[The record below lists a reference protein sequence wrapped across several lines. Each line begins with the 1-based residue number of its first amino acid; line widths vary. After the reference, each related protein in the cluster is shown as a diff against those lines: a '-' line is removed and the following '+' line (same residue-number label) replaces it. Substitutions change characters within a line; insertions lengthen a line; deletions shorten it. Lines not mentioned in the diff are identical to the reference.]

1 MELLTMVSFVCRHQ
15 PRIQALDHVMWIID
29 AFADFSDK
37 LALPEAL
44 ETTNPRFF
52 ARAVHYIAESPRFDE
67 QEKCSLLRPATGRAA
82 VRGDMPAVEL
92 CSDKLALPEAL
103 ETTNPRFF
111 ARAVHYIAESPRFD
125 EQEKCSLLR
134 PATGRAAVRGDM
146 PAVELCKAI
155 IPFRCEVALIAALRG
170 DLPLLKWI
178 WDTQPTV
185 FHHGDVWVEQV
196 AFDVAAERGDLVTV
210 QWLVAAFPD
219 KTWSLGSAAI
229 GGRLDM
235 IIWLHHNANVSE
247 SLILNAFTRSVYAA
261 LAVGNWRDCIEKYC
275 FNRQEPPLRWR
286 YGIPIYFSVK
296 AMDWAAQSGNLELLQ
311 WFNDNGREGCSAVAV
326 MIAAEAG
333 NMEALLWLHE
343 NHSNLWTSR
352 AMDLAAE
359 QG

>member
-29 AFADFSDK
+29 AFADF
-37 LALPEAL
+37 
-44 ETTNPRFF
+44 
-52 ARAVHYIAESPRFDE
+52 
-67 QEKCSLLRPATGRAA
+67 
-82 VRGDMPAVEL
+82 
-92 CSDKLALPEAL
+92 SDKLALPEAL